1 MFRTGVRV
9 MRVRMV
15 RAIVR
20 AVRVR
25 KIRDIVSVVRVRTK
39 TTVRASLV
47 IFFATIYLL
56 CG

>member
-15 RAIVR
+15 RA
-20 AVRVR
+20 VRVR
-25 KIRDIVSVVRVRTK
+25 KIRAIVSVVRVRTK